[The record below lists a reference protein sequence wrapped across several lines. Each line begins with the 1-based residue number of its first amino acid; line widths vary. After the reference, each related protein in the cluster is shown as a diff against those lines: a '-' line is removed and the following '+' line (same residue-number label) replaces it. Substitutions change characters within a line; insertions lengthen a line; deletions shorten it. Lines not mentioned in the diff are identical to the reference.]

1 MNSSVEV
8 TWNNSNLLDSSQTI
22 ATTSQASSTSST
34 SSLKKQTSI
43 SSSFSKQRSQK
54 SQASVENDSVL
65 SPELDLNEV
74 YELAAKNEFPQKE
87 FIVKNKLVF
96 YSAMLHFYRSIRIFK
111 QTPDEQEKLDYKCK
125 ICQDV
130 LVSPFKDKSNLYK
143 HLRYHEDYKK
153 WKTLYDQCKK
163 KELSLK

>member
-54 SQASVENDSVL
+54 SQASVENNSVL

-74 YELAAKNEFPQKE
+74 YEWAAKNEFPQKK
-87 FIVKNKLVF
+87 FIPLFV
-96 YSAMLHFYRSIRIFK
+96 
-111 QTPDEQEKLDYKCK
+111 
-125 ICQDV
+125 
-130 LVSPFKDKSNLYK
+130 
-143 HLRYHEDYKK
+143 
-153 WKTLYDQCKK
+153 
-163 KELSLK
+163 